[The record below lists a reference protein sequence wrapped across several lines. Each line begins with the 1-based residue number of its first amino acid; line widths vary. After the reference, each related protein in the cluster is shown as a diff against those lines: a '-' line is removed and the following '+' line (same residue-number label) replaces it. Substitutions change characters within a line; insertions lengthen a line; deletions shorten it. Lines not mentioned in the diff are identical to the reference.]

1 MNLTSWP
8 RISEPVNCC
17 LTAVSLAIL
26 MRWRCILNQI
36 NVNIGWDVRLAGQ
49 SANSLLQR

>member
-1 MNLTSWP
+1 MAQNFRTPELF
-8 RISEPVNCC
+8 
-17 LTAVSLAIL
+17 TAVSLVIL